1 MDANGLVAV
10 DDTQACVA
18 LAVDDM
24 FRLKM
29 VDAFLGMLSEQDDPR
44 APDAIA
50 HYQAQREELV
60 KRIQASN
67 PPPVVVQ
74 ANVATLGSI
83 GGNHGPR

>member
-1 MDANGLVAV
+1 MDANGLIEV
-10 DDTQACVA
+10 DDV
-18 LAVDDM
+18 

-29 VDAFLGMLSEQDDPR
+29 VDAFLDWLRRQDDPR

-50 HYQAQREELV
+50 HYQGQREELV
-60 KRIQASN
+60 KRIQVSN

-74 ANVATLGSI
+74 ANVAILGSI